1 MSNDRPVSLSLRE
14 IADHIGAELR
24 GDDSVMIDS
33 VASMDAASPGS
44 ITYIK
49 ERSYLDY
56 LVDTQAA
63 AVILK
68 AEFAD
73 LCSVPVLI
81 VKDPYL
87 AYARVARLFHPLRPV
102 QPGIHI
108 SAQVGDDAEVAESAQ
123 VDALAVIEA
132 GVRVGDHCYIGPGC
146 VLRRGA
152 QIGDGTRLMANVCIG
167 EDCVI
172 GKRTLVHP
180 GTVIGADGFGFA
192 NDEGIWVKIPQTGRV
207 VIGDD
212 VEIGANTCIDCGA
225 VHDTVIGDGVKIDNL
240 VQIGHNVTI
249 GDHSIIVSTAGIAGS
264 SHIGKYCAIAGGV
277 GLAGHLELCDGV
289 TVTGMSMVTHS
300 ITEPGVYSSGIS
312 VQDAKQWRRNHARLH
327 QLDKTIK
334 ELRDELRSIKKQL
347 DKG

>member
-1 MSNDRPVSLSLRE
+1 MTGADPVSLSLRE
-14 IADHIGAELR
+14 IADHIGAELI
-24 GDDSVMIDS
+24 GDDSVMIDT

-44 ITYIK
+44 IAYIK
-49 ERSYLDY
+49 DRSYLDY
-56 LVDTQAA
+56 LADTQAA

-73 LCSVPVLI
+73 RCSVPALI
-81 VKDPYL
+81 VKDPYV
-87 AYARVARLFHPLRPV
+87 AYARVAQLFHPLRPV
-102 QPGIHI
+102 QPGIHA
-108 SAQVGDDAEVAESAQ
+108 SAQVSPEACVSDSAQ

-132 GVRVGDHCYIGPGC
+132 GVRVGEHCYIGPGC
-146 VLRRGA
+146 VLRCGA
-152 QIGDGTRLMANVCIG
+152 QIGDGTRLMANVTIK
-167 EDCVI
+167 ETCVI
-172 GKRTLVHP
+172 GERGLLHP
-180 GTVIGADGFGFA
+180 GIVIGADGFGFA
-192 NDEGIWVKIPQTGRV
+192 NDGGEWVKIPQIGKV

-225 VHDTVIGDGVKIDNL
+225 VHDTVIGNGVKIDNL
-240 VQIGHNVTI
+240 VQIGHNATV
-249 GDHSIIVSTAGIAGS
+249 GDHSIIVSNAGIAGS
-264 SHIGKYCAIAGGV
+264 SHIGKHCAIAGGA

-312 VQDAKQWRRNHARLH
+312 AQDAKQWRRNHARLH

>member
-1 MSNDRPVSLSLRE
+1 MSTNNPIRLSLQV

-24 GDDSVMIDS
+24 GDGTVMIDS
-33 VASMDAASPGS
+33 VTSMDAATAGS

-49 ERSYLDY
+49 DRSYLEY
-56 LVDTQAA
+56 LAGTQAS

-68 AEFAD
+68 EEFAD
-73 LCSVPVLI
+73 QCSVPAVI
-81 VKDPYL
+81 VPDPYVG
-87 AYARVARLFHPLRPV
+87 YARVAQLFHPLRPI
-102 QPGIHI
+102 QPGIHT
-108 SAQVGDDAEVAESAQ
+108 SAQVSPDAHIAESVQ

-132 GVRVGDHCYIGPGC
+132 GVGVGDDCYIGPGC
-146 VLRRGA
+146 VLRSGA
-152 QIGDGTRLMANVCIG
+152 QLGKGTRLMANVCMG

-172 GKRTLVHP
+172 GERGLVHP

-192 NDEGIWVKIPQTGRV
+192 NDAGVWVKIPQIGKV

-225 VHDTVIGDGVKIDNL
+225 VHDTVIGNGVKIDNL
-240 VQIGHNVTI
+240 VQIGHNVVI
-249 GDHSIIVSTAGIAGS
+249 GDHSIIVSNAGLAGS
-264 SHIGKYCAIAGGV
+264 SRVGKHCAIAGGA

-300 ITEPGVYSSGIS
+300 ITEPGMYSSGIS
-312 VQDAKQWRRNHARLH
+312 AQDAKQWRRNHARLH

-334 ELRDELRSIKKQL
+334 ELRDELRSIKKL
-347 DKG
+347 SDKG

>member
-1 MSNDRPVSLSLRE
+1 MPNAKPISLSLRE

-24 GDDSVMIDS
+24 GDGTVMIDAVTS
-33 VASMDAASPGS
+33 LDAASAGS
-44 ITYIK
+44 IAYIK
-49 ERSYLDY
+49 DRTYLDY
-56 LVDTQAA
+56 LADTQAS

-68 AEFAD
+68 EEFAD
-73 LCSVPVLI
+73 HCNVAALI
-81 VKDPYL
+81 VADPYIG
-87 AYARVARLFHPLRPV
+87 YARVAQMFHPPAPIV
-102 QPGIHI
+102 PGIHA
-108 SAQVGDDAEVAESAQ
+108 SAQVSADAHVAESAQ

-132 GVRVGDHCYIGPGC
+132 GVRVGDNCYIGPGC
-146 VLRRGA
+146 VLGRGV
-152 QIGDGTRLMANVCIG
+152 QIGDDTRLMANVSIG
-167 EDCVI
+167 KTCVI
-172 GKRTLVHP
+172 GQRGLLHP

-192 NDEGIWVKIPQTGRV
+192 NDGGEWLKIPQIGSV

-212 VEIGANTCIDCGA
+212 VEIGANTCVDCGA
-225 VHDTVIGDGVKIDNL
+225 VHDTVIGNGVKIDNL

-264 SHIGKYCAIAGGV
+264 SHIGKYCAIAGGA

-312 VQDAKQWRRNHARLH
+312 AQEAKQWRRNHARLH

-334 ELRDELRSIKKQL
+334 ELRDELRSIKNHS